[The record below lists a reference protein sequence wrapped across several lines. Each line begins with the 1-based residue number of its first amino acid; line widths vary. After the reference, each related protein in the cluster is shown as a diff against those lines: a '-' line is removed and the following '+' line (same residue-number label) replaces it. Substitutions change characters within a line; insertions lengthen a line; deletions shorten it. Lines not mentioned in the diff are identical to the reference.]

1 MSIVFFF
8 YGMLDSVVLDGV
20 SLLTYVVVI
29 VLGGELLGVVVNR
42 LIG

>member
-8 YGMLDSVVLDGV
+8 YGMLDSVEINGV
-20 SLLTYVVVI
+20 SLLTFVIVV